1 MRHRDEMGA
10 ATVYAASIAV
20 LLTTAALVM
29 TQVAGLVRLKHSV
42 ASAADLSA
50 LAASRA
56 SVNGADACQVAKT
69 IARRNGATVL
79 TCRMDFD
86 VATITTRGVSRSWW
100 GHRWAF
106 EQKARAAPD
115 FYLGGSASSG

>member
-1 MRHRDEMGA
+1 VSQRPETGA

-20 LLTTAALVM
+20 LLITAALVV

-56 SVNGADACQVAKT
+56 SVNGDNACDAART
-69 IARRNGATVL
+69 IAQRNGAQVL

-86 VATITTRGVSRSWW
+86 VATITARGESRTWW

-115 FYLGGSASSG
+115 YYLVDK